1 MPIVAKAVFN
11 YLYKKIPVMETLR
24 SCTDILDFCKTQ
36 NVGKQFEVVYDTI
49 ENNKVVT
56 IHSQRHVRFYVSSK
70 GVVIQKE
77 NVNDHK
83 RQKLASGLPVQILN
97 SLDDKPIEER
107 NIDFGYYY
115 KEAYKIIDPI
125 KLGISSTMK
134 ANAKKGIKSGKLL
147 LKKYSKDYLTLFD
160 EDDFN

>member
-1 MPIVAKAVFN
+1 MKTYEIKPTFENLLQTYVDNAIGRNDDVF
-11 YLYKKIPVMETLR
+11 
-24 SCTDILDFCKTQ
+24 
-36 NVGKQFEVVYDTI
+36 
-49 ENNKVVT
+49 
-56 IHSQRHVRFYVSSK
+56 RFT
-70 GVVIQKE
+70 E
-77 NVNDHK
+77 
-83 RQKLASGLPVQILN
+83 ILN